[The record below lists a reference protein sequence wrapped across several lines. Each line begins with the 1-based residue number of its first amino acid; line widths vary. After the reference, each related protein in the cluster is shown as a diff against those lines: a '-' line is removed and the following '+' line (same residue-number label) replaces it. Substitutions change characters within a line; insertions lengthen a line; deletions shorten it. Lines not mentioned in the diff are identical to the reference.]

1 MSVFFIIFH
10 LRLAEQDVDEVSVGR
25 VLFQL
30 LGDGVMD
37 AGGLLHH
44 RAPLLVAAAVG
55 KDRDATPCE
64 TADTLRRESTAAAG
78 GKPKVFGLTGS
89 HDECRLL
96 ALHYAYMGIGP
107 LW

>member
-1 MSVFFIIFH
+1 MSVFFIISH
-10 LRLAEQDVDEVSVGR
+10 LRLAEQDVDEIGVGR

-55 KDRDATPCE
+55 KDGDAA
-64 TADTLRRESTAAAG
+64 TAQAGELLCGEAAAAAG
-78 GKPKVFGLTGS
+78 G
-89 HDECRLL
+89 
-96 ALHYAYMGIGP
+96 
-107 LW
+107 